1 MKYSLDC
8 ARLSAIVYKNDSD
21 AHSEINS
28 LYEVSNFIFFDSK
41 GTQALS
47 FISNDKLFICFRGTE
62 PTKFSD
68 IAADLKAWQLQD
80 SKYKT
85 GKVHAGFKAALDAVW
100 PVMLPYLEKHLADK
114 EVVVTGHSLG
124 AALATLCA
132 NRLSK
137 DFKVSNISLYTFG
150 SPRVGDKRWAS
161 NFTVPSYRFVNNNDI
176 VTTVPGDV
184 LFDHIGNLI
193 YINYYG
199 YIRDMTRWQRTK
211 DKWRGFWNA
220 IKRFEGVDFFN
231 DHSMKFYLA
240 KVENNIDILHS
251 GR

>member
-8 ARLSAIVYKNDSD
+8 ARLSAIVYKNSSE
-21 AHSEINS
+21 ALNEINS
-28 LYEVSNFIFFDSK
+28 LYEISDFTFFDRK

-68 IAADLKAWQLQD
+68 IAADLKFWQLQD

-85 GKVHAGFKAALDAVW
+85 GKIHAGFKKALDVIW
-100 PVMLPYLEKHLADK
+100 PSLFIYLKKNIGDR

-137 DFKVSNISLYTFG
+137 DFKVTNISLYTFG

-161 NFTVPSYRFVNNNDI
+161 NFIVPTYRFVNNNDI
-176 VTTVPGDV
+176 VPSVPGDI
-184 LFDHIGNLI
+184 LFDHVGNLV

-199 YIRDMTRWQRTK
+199 FIRDMTRWQRVK
-211 DKWRGFWNA
+211 DRWRGFWGA
-220 IKRFEGVDFFN
+220 IKHFEGVDFFI
-231 DHSMKFYLA
+231 DHSMKSYLE
-240 KVENNIDILHS
+240 KVKNNIDILHS
-251 GR
+251 NR

>member
-8 ARLSAIVYKNDSD
+8 ARLSAIVYKNDTD
-21 AHSEINS
+21 AFNELNSIYEI
-28 LYEVSNFIFFDSK
+28 ENFKFFDYK
-41 GTQALS
+41 DTQALA

-68 IAADLKAWQLQD
+68 ISADLKAWQLQD

-85 GKVHAGFKAALDAVW
+85 GKVHAGFKAALDVIW
-100 PVMLPYLEKHLADK
+100 PIMLNYLEKNISNK
-114 EVVVTGHSLG
+114 EVIVTGHSLG

-137 DFKVSNISLYTFG
+137 DFKVTNISLYTFG

-161 NFTVPSYRFVNNNDI
+161 NFIVPAYRFVNNNDI

-184 LFDHIGNLI
+184 LFDHIGNLV

-199 YIRDMTRWQRTK
+199 FIREMTSWQRTK

-231 DHSMKFYLA
+231 DHSMKHYLT

-251 GR
+251 NR